1 MIGAGIGGLAAA
13 TALAQRGAAVRLLE
27 QAAEIAEVGAGLQI
41 SPNGVAVLD
50 ALGLGEVARARSV
63 ASRAV
68 HLIDGPSGRDVALL
82 ELTAEAPQ
90 AGRPRDFLLFHRADL
105 QGLLLDGA
113 RAAGVTVETGRKVNR
128 AAPGPDGVRL
138 DFADAPSEE
147 VAFAVGADGL
157 HSVLRQAINPP
168 EKPFFTGQ
176 VAWRA
181 LVPDLATRSGKA
193 PREARVYMGPG
204 RHLVAYPLRGGA
216 MGEALVNIVA
226 VEERDAW
233 AEEGWFH
240 RDAPDN
246 LRAAFAGFCPEARDL
261 LARVE
266 QVYVWGLHRHSVA
279 LEWHRGRA
287 AILGDAAHP
296 TLPFMAQGA
305 VMALEDAWVLA
316 DSLAALGLEDG
327 PALYQAR
334 RRPRAARV
342 IEAAN
347 RNARNYHLRAA
358 PVRKLAHTGLRLLG
372 QLAPGRLLGRYEWIY
387 GHDVTRA

>member
-1 MIGAGIGGLAAA
+1 MLKGQEMTVIGAGIGGLAAA
-13 TALAQRGAAVRLLE
+13 LAMARRGAAVRVLE
-27 QAAEIAEVGAGLQI
+27 QAGEIAEVGAGLQI

-50 ALGLGEVARARSV
+50 ALGVGQAARERSV
-63 ASRAV
+63 SSRAV
-68 HLIDGPSGRDVALL
+68 RLFDGPGGQQVALL
-82 ELTAEAPQ
+82 DLAQDAP
-90 AGRPRDFLLFHRADL
+90 GRDFLLFHRADL
-105 QGLLLDGA
+105 QGLLLEGA
-113 RAAGVTVETGRKVNR
+113 RAAGVTVETGRRLIR
-128 AAPGPDGVRL
+128 AVPGAGATRL
-138 DFADAPSEE
+138 EFADGRSEE
-147 VAFAVGADGL
+147 ASFVVGADGL
-157 HSVLRQAINPP
+157 HSVLRQALNPP
-168 EKPFFTGQ
+168 AEPFFTGQ

-181 LVPDLATRSGKA
+181 LVADDGSAA
-193 PREARVYMGPG
+193 HEAQVHMGPG
-204 RHLVAYPLRGGA
+204 RHLVSYPLRQGR
-216 MGEALVNIVA
+216 LINIVA

-233 AEEGWFH
+233 IAEGWFH
-240 RDAPDN
+240 RDDPDN
-246 LRAAFAGFCPEARDL
+246 LRAAFAGFSPAVQALLQRVRD
-261 LARVE
+261 VH
-266 QVYVWGLHRHSVA
+266 VWGLHRHPVA
-279 LEWHRGRA
+279 RHWHKGRA

-316 DSLAALGLEDG
+316 DSLAALGLDEG